1 MRENEQMKS
10 ISFALVLGLG
20 LLMAAPR
27 LLAHEITIK
36 GTVAGIE
43 AARIQVKTGEEGKGQ
58 QPTWFAIDAKTKV
71 MRGKQ
76 VLSLSDAKIAV
87 GEPVM
92 LIVFHES
99 NVPLKTLEIHLP
111 ARPSR

>member
-1 MRENEQMKS
+1 MKAMKV

-20 LLMAAPR
+20 LLVAAPR
-27 LLAHEITIK
+27 VLAHEMTIK

-43 AARIQVKTGEEGKGQ
+43 AARIQVKTGEERKGQ
-58 QPTWFAIDAKTKV
+58 QPTWFAIDQKTKI

-76 VLSLSDAKIAV
+76 ALSLSEANIAV
-87 GEPVM
+87 GEPVT
-92 LIVFHES
+92 LVVFHES

-111 ARPSR
+111 GRPSR

>member
-1 MRENEQMKS
+1 MKI
-10 ISFALVLGLG
+10 ISVALVLGLG
-20 LLMAAPR
+20 FLIAAPR
-27 LLAHEITIK
+27 VLAHEMTIK

-43 AARIQVKTGEEGKGQ
+43 AARIQVKTGEERKGQ
-58 QPTWFAIDAKTKV
+58 QPTWFAIDQKTKI
-71 MRGKQ
+71 MRGRQ
-76 VLSLSDAKIAV
+76 ALSLSEANIAV

-92 LIVFHES
+92 LVVFHES

>member
-1 MRENEQMKS
+1 MKI
-10 ISFALVLGLG
+10 ISVALVLGLG
-20 LLMAAPR
+20 FLIAAPR
-27 LLAHEITIK
+27 VLAHEMTIK

-43 AARIQVKTGEEGKGQ
+43 AARIQVKTGEERKGQ
-58 QPTWFAIDAKTKV
+58 QPTWFAIDQKTKI

-76 VLSLSDAKIAV
+76 ALSLSEANIAV

-92 LIVFHES
+92 LVVFHES